1 MTLILILSL
10 FVTLIVR
17 KNRFIKFIDDNKY
30 LITIVVIEYS
40 FISFCGHTSGRAM
53 FGIESVSL
61 ILLVKLIYEYDFK
74 FLYKNIIYKTA
85 NTCIILFIVTIGI
98 LSYNN
103 LMFGNEVLRDIEKGN
118 KIVAQV
124 PSYGI
129 LDKYILSIAERKENQ
144 HDAEY
149 WENILLSRYYN
160 LPFLVMLPQE
170 LINRNNLNDIP
181 EISNGC
187 YTKKE
192 WSFILKRDEID
203 SSENRLYDVCYN
215 LYEINETESFSLKQ
229 IIKPLLNK
237 NRNNTEI
244 TITNGASTLKI
255 GETGYYLVSKPN
267 IYDFDNR
274 LKNIEIIRD

>member
-1 MTLILILSL
+1 M
-10 FVTLIVR
+10 
-17 KNRFIKFIDDNKY
+17 
-30 LITIVVIEYS
+30 
-40 FISFCGHTSGRAM
+40 
-53 FGIESVSL
+53 
-61 ILLVKLIYEYDFK
+61 
-74 FLYKNIIYKTA
+74 
-85 NTCIILFIVTIGI
+85 
-98 LSYNN
+98 
-103 LMFGNEVLRDIEKGN
+103 
-118 KIVAQV
+118 
-124 PSYGI
+124 
-129 LDKYILSIAERKENQ
+129 
-144 HDAEY
+144 
-149 WENILLSRYYN
+149 LSRYYN

-181 EISNGC
+181 EISTGC

-215 LYEINETESFSLKQ
+215 LNEINETESFSLKKF
-229 IIKPLLNK
+229 IKPLLNK
-237 NRNNTEI
+237 NRNSTEI